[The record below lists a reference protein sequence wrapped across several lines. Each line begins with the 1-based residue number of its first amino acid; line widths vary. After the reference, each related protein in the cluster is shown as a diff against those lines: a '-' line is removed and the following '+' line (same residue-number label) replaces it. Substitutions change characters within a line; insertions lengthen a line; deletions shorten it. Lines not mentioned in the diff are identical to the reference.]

1 MQSFMT
7 CFCHRLVIADSFG
20 WTLLMSSPLFLQ
32 IFYICLPNFISKFA
46 FRTANCI
53 RHLLLFF
60 CHLFCFLVVCDIVL
74 ITKISC
80 QKCKSVQLWKCI
92 EHLIGGFCLY
102 IIIAS
107 FGWTVGRNFAASYW
121 ELFIMFK
128 SKHLTWWRIF
138 CMLVIL
144 LQCRIKG
151 SSVRLT
157 ETSRWWV
164 RLLKCESISFK
175 TYFELRVF
183 QKKIIYLRVKLD
195 TGRFFL

>member
-1 MQSFMT
+1 MAWKNKKKNRIEIRDDIVESSARCGWLTAFARCWVLSAVRGGKTIITNADVPLVTAVAAMPLWVPLIDGHQNAVIHDVLFSP
-7 CFCHRLVIADSFG
+7 LVIADSFG

-107 FGWTVGRNFAASYW
+107 FGWTVGRNFAALPAI
-121 ELFIMFK
+121 EN
-128 SKHLTWWRIF
+128 
-138 CMLVIL
+138 
-144 LQCRIKG
+144 
-151 SSVRLT
+151 
-157 ETSRWWV
+157 
-164 RLLKCESISFK
+164 
-175 TYFELRVF
+175 
-183 QKKIIYLRVKLD
+183 YL
-195 TGRFFL
+195 